1 MLLIKYKF
9 QVPRQVQ
16 VQVIKVG
23 CVPTYLSGMVHQFL
37 LVKGYSQ
44 RCCNN
49 LEIKITRCLT
59 QKQRSVRE
67 KFYLKFLMSSV
78 GAQSKAVEVAH
89 DSINTNQRVV
99 FKRNK
104 GDGIL
109 VFSFLNPFLLE
120 KLIDFTE
127 DMQDS
132 ENLQV

>member
-1 MLLIKYKF
+1 
-9 QVPRQVQ
+9 
-16 VQVIKVG
+16 
-23 CVPTYLSGMVHQFL
+23 
-37 LVKGYSQ
+37 
-44 RCCNN
+44 
-49 LEIKITRCLT
+49 
-59 QKQRSVRE
+59 
-67 KFYLKFLMSSV
+67 MSSV